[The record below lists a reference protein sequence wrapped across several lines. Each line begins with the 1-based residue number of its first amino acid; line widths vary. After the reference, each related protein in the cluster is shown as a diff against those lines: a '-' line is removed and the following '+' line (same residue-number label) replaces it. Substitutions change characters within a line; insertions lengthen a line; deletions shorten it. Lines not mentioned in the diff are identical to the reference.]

1 MRIGVPAEIKAN
13 EHRVGLV
20 PSSVREVTS
29 KGHNVYVETGAG
41 RGIAASDADYEEAGA
56 EILKTAEAV
65 FQCAQMIVK
74 VKEPQPA
81 EWARLTS
88 DQILFAYLHLAA
100 DANQASGLMA
110 SGCSAVAYETITD
123 EQGGLPLLAPMS
135 EVAGRLSVIEGAA
148 CLRAHEGGRGLLVSG
163 VAGTK
168 AANVLIIGG
177 GVVGANAARLAVGMG
192 ARVTIFD
199 RSLPRLRH
207 LSDIFGSAVE
217 TRYSTNSALAEA
229 LLSADMV
236 IGAVLIPGASA
247 PRLIS
252 RTQLKQMKPGAVLVD
267 VAIDQGGCFETSRP
281 TTHQDPTYVV
291 DGIVHYCVANM
302 PGAVPL
308 TSSEALNNAT
318 LPFVLALADKGL
330 AALEDDSHLAAGL
343 NVYQGKLVHPA
354 VVEALH
360 HLTAAE

>member
-1 MRIGVPAEIKAN
+1 MGTPD
-13 EHRVGLV
+13 L
-20 PSSVREVTS
+20 
-29 KGHNVYVETGAG
+29 
-41 RGIAASDADYEEAGA
+41 
-56 EILKTAEAV
+56 
-65 FQCAQMIVK
+65 
-74 VKEPQPA
+74 
-81 EWARLTS
+81 

-252 RTQLKQMKPGAVLVD
+252 RTQLKQMKPG
-267 VAIDQGGCFETSRP
+267 QCW
-281 TTHQDPTYVV
+281 
-291 DGIVHYCVANM
+291 
-302 PGAVPL
+302 
-308 TSSEALNNAT
+308 
-318 LPFVLALADKGL
+318 
-330 AALEDDSHLAAGL
+330 
-343 NVYQGKLVHPA
+343 
-354 VVEALH
+354 
-360 HLTAAE
+360 